1 MSRLAFALTAAF
13 AGSIVVGGCY
23 GDTGIKLAVTPDH
36 ASLYGQTDV
45 TISGDLAALGDVD
58 YFSVAGI
65 QIINPR
71 WTPTSVTVT
80 LQGAPKPGIYDIVI
94 RGKKGIT
101 IQHNLFTYDPPPTPG
116 VPLTWM
122 AFGASFT
129 QGTES
134 NGINEHTQTSGV
146 SGQIAKA
153 AGVFLGLPLFTP
165 QITPPL
171 QPSDFYPDCTQIP
184 NTGAGADTLESV
196 ATSPDTGYFD
206 LRYGRLD
213 WTLKN
218 RDVAVGGAKVSDI
231 LNGCHGTI
239 ALLAH
244 IVNDPDIDYNDA
256 VAAETTSQI
265 DRVEAL
271 DPDIGFSTDLM
282 GNDLDAAVTQPDDL
296 DPTQITPIEQV
307 TPLLQEMMARLGKLH
322 GQYFIANM
330 PSLTFVPHVV
340 ALRQKLV
347 DAGKDTS
354 AFDQKSAAI
363 DAATDAYNQALIAA
377 VAPYPNL
384 HIVDFKGYV
393 DGVRNGVVVGG
404 EMLSAK
410 RWDGLLSL
418 DDLHLTD
425 TGYALYAQKFLDAI
439 NAVEHLSIPPIDVET
454 VHAADALAPQKT
466 RAAGYSC
473 VPAAM

>member
-1 MSRLAFALTAAF
+1 MSRFHFALTLVAVTVA
-13 AGSIVVGGCY
+13 GCY
-23 GDTGIKLAVTPDH
+23 GDTGIKLSVTPTH
-36 ASLYGQTDV
+36 APLYGQTDV
-45 TISGDLAALGDVD
+45 TITGDVASLGNVD

-65 QIINPR
+65 QVVNPR

-80 LQGAPKPGIYDIVI
+80 LQGAPKPGPYDIVI
-94 RGKKGIT
+94 RGDQGIT
-101 IQHNLFTYDPPPTPG
+101 IQHNIFTYDAPTTH

-134 NGINEHTQTSGV
+134 NGINQHTQTSGV
-146 SGQIAKA
+146 SAQIAKA
-153 AGVFLGLPLFTP
+153 AGVYLGLPLFNP

-171 QPSDFYPDCTQIP
+171 QLSDFQPDCSQIP
-184 NTGAGADTLESV
+184 NTGAGASTLQAV
-196 ATSPDTGYFD
+196 ATDPVTGFFD

-213 WTLKN
+213 WTLQA
-218 RDVAVGGAKVSDI
+218 RDVAVGGAKVDDI
-231 LNGCHGTI
+231 LNGCKGAI

-244 IVNDPDIDYNDA
+244 IVNDPDIDYSDA
-256 VAAETTSQI
+256 LAQETTSQI

-271 DPDIGFSTDLM
+271 DPDIGFTTDLM
-282 GNDLDAAVTQPDDL
+282 GNDLDQSVTAPDDL
-296 DPTQITPIEQV
+296 DPAAITPIAAV
-307 TPLLQEMMARLGKLH
+307 APMLQSMMQRLGKLH

-340 ALRQKLV
+340 ALRQQLV
-347 DAGKDTS
+347 DAGKDTT
-354 AFDQKSAAI
+354 AFDAKSAAI
-363 DAATDAYNQALIAA
+363 DAATDQYNQALIAA

-393 DGVRNGVVVGG
+393 SGVRYGVTVGG
-404 EMLSAK
+404 ETLSAA

-425 TGYALYAQKFLDAI
+425 SGYALYAQTFIDAI
-439 NAVEHLSIPPIDVET
+439 NATVGSTIPAIDVDS
-454 VHAADALAPQKT
+454 VHAADALAPAKT
-466 RAAGYSC
+466 RAAGYTC
-473 VPAAM
+473 VPPATM